1 MKPMLAADC
10 DGDILNL
17 KYPVLCSPKIDG
29 IRCLVVDGKAVTRSL
44 KPQPN
49 KVLRELFSDAALNG
63 LDGELVVPGVTFQE
77 TTSRVMGR
85 SNDPEGVEWHV
96 FDDVT
101 EPNVTFADRLARA
114 ASRIAALA
122 LEGPVIQKGDALDR
136 VRIVTHKTIRS
147 SDELAAYEEVCLAQ
161 GYEGVMIRDPSG
173 KYKHGRSTLK
183 EGGLLKLKRFTD
195 AEATIIG
202 FEEKMHNANEA
213 KTNELGRTKRS
224 SSKDGLVPAGVLGA
238 FILRLPSGVEFNCG
252 SGLNDFQ
259 RKKWW
264 TPAYKAAL
272 TGKLV
277 KFKYQAHGTDV
288 APRSPIF
295 LGIRD
300 ESDL

>member
-1 MKPMLAADC
+1 MVHTA
-10 DGDILNL
+10 
-17 KYPVLCSPKIDG
+17 
-29 IRCLVVDGKAVTRSL
+29 
-44 KPQPN
+44 
-49 KVLRELFSDAALNG
+49 E
-63 LDGELVVPGVTFQE
+63 
-77 TTSRVMGR
+77 
-85 SNDPEGVEWHV
+85 
-96 FDDVT
+96 
-101 EPNVTFADRLARA
+101 
-114 ASRIAALA
+114 
-122 LEGPVIQKGDALDR
+122 
-136 VRIVTHKTIRS
+136 
-147 SDELAAYEEVCLAQ
+147 ELAAYEETCLAQ
-161 GYEGVMIRDPSG
+161 GYEGVMIRRPLAP
-173 KYKHGRSTLK
+173 YKHGRSTLK
-183 EGGLLKLKRFTD
+183 EGFLLKLKRFTD

-224 SSKDGLVPAGVLGA
+224 SAKDGLVPAGVLGA
-238 FILRLPSGVEFNCG
+238 FILRLPNGVEFNCG

-272 TGKLV
+272 MGKLV